1 MSLIIDVISR
11 KTSVKQTLINP
22 GDVTVV
28 IYEPSVVQVHAQASA
43 VARYVRD
50 GNDLLIYMQDGTVIR
65 CNGYFLQAANTS
77 EQSELVFVDGQQ
89 LTHVTFA
96 DTAAGGLAPVEL
108 TAQTT
113 AIESIAPYLDIVGQT
128 TAFPWGWLAGAA
140 VGGGALGALLASG
153 GDDDSKTE
161 VVNNP
166 PPAEP
171 GNATPS
177 FLVTDNQGDQRG
189 ILSAND
195 TTDDTTP
202 TFSGSGQAGA
212 TIQIK
217 DSNGDTIASTQVGSD
232 GRWSVDLPTQSAGEH
247 TWSVVQIVGSTITD
261 AGSITLTIDN
271 SQASVQV
278 ATTAGD
284 NIINASEQAAG
295 FTLSGTSSH
304 LAQGTELTVTLNGKT
319 YTTSVGANGAW
330 SVQVPTADAQALGE
344 GNQAVLVSGKDATGN
359 TVTGVQLLTVDTQP
373 PTLAINTIA
382 QDNIISAAEH
392 NVALVLSGTSNA
404 EAGQTVTLTVNGK
417 SHTATVGSDGTWQV
431 TLPATEVQALAEGNY
446 AVNASVSDRA
456 GNSTSHSANF
466 TVDTSAPVVSVNT
479 VAGDDI
485 LNNAEQAVAQIISGQ
500 VSGASP
506 GDTVTVKLGTHVL
519 TGIVLADG
527 SWNVALDPAVTRTL
541 DRGANTIFVTVT
553 DTAGNTG
560 AASRAI
566 TLVGVSPLITIN
578 TVSGD
583 DIISGAE
590 KGAPLTLTGSTQQA
604 ETGQTVTVTL
614 AGQSFTTTVQA
625 DGSWSLTVPAAAM
638 GNLPDGAVAI
648 TASVTDL
655 SGNTGNTSRTITV
668 DSQAPALSIDP
679 LTADNIINAAESGQD
694 LPITGTTDAQPGQTV
709 TVTLNGQTYQ
719 GVVQPDGTWSVTVPA
734 ANVGALADGNATV
747 TASVNDIA
755 GNPTSVS
762 RVALVDAT
770 PPVVTINPVA
780 TDNVINTPEHT
791 QAQIISG
798 TVTGAQA
805 GDIVTVTLNNVDYTT
820 VVDGSGNWSL
830 GVPASVVSGLVDGSY
845 PINVSVTDRAG
856 NTGSQSLTVTV
867 NTAAPLIGIN
877 SIAGDDVINASE
889 KGADL
894 QITGTSDQPV
904 NTAITVTLNG
914 QNYTT
919 TTDASGNWSVTVPAS
934 AVTALGQANYTVTAA
949 VTSNIG
955 NSNTASHNVLVDS
968 ALPGV
973 TINPVATDDIINAAE
988 AGVAQTISGQVTGAE
1003 DGDTVTITLGGNTYT
1018 ATVGSNFT
1026 WSVSVPAA
1034 DIQALGNGDLTVSA
1048 SVTNQN
1054 GNTGSGTRDI
1064 TIDANL
1070 PGLRVDTVAGD
1081 DVVNIIEHGQA
1092 LVVTGSSSGL
1102 AEGTPLTVT
1111 INNVEYTTAVQADG
1125 SWSVGVTAAQVS
1137 TWPAGTVNIAVSGES
1152 SAGNSVSI
1160 THPVTVDLTPAAIA
1174 INTIATDDVINAA
1187 EKGADLTLSG
1197 TTTNVEPGQTVT
1209 VTFGGK
1215 NYTASVASDGSWT
1228 ATLPAADLTALPEG
1242 SASAQASVS
1251 NINGNSASA
1260 VHNYSVDSSAPTI
1273 IINTVASDNIVNAS
1287 EADAGVTVSG
1297 STTAEAGQIVTVTL
1311 NSPTVQTYQATV
1323 QADGSW
1329 SINIPAADL
1338 EALTD
1343 GSHTLTATVNDK
1355 AGNPASTTHNL
1366 AVDLTV
1372 PVLTINTIAGDDI
1385 INAAEHGQALVISG
1399 SSTGG
1404 EAGDVVTVTLNSK
1417 TYTTT
1422 LDASGNWSVGVPA
1435 ADVTALGSGPQTVMA
1450 TVTDAAGNSDSET
1463 HTVTVN
1469 LTAPTIG
1476 INTIATDDIINATEK
1491 GADLQISGTSNQ
1503 PAGTTIT
1510 VTLNGQNY
1518 TATTDASGNWSTTVP
1533 ASAVG
1538 ALGEASYTV
1547 TANVTDSAG
1556 NSNSASHN
1564 VQVNTALPGVT
1575 INPVA
1580 SDDIINA
1587 AESGVAQ
1594 TISGQVTGAAAGD
1607 TVTVTLGGKTY
1618 TATVQGNLS
1627 WSVDVPAADIQAI
1640 GNGDLTVNASVTN
1653 GVGNTGSG
1661 SRDITIDANLPGLRV
1676 DTVAGDDVVNSIEH
1690 GQALVITGSSS
1701 GLAAGAALTVVINNV
1716 TYGATVLAD
1725 GTWSL
1730 GVPAADVGNWPAG
1743 TVNITVSGTNTA
1755 GTTTTITHPVTVD
1768 LAAVAISINT
1778 VSGDDVIN
1786 AAEKSADLTLSGST
1800 SGVEAGQTV
1809 TVTFGGKTY
1818 TATVAGDG
1826 SWTTTVPAADLSAL
1840 RDGDATVQA
1849 SVSTINGNTASA
1861 THAYSVDATAPT
1873 LAINTIATDDIL
1885 NAAEAGNPLTISG
1898 SSNAEAGQT
1907 VTVTLNGVTYTGTV
1921 QADGSWSVS
1930 VPTADLSNLTASP
1943 YTVSASVNDKAG
1955 NPATATHGLAVDL
1968 TVPVLTINTVSGDD
1982 IINAAEHGQALVISG
1997 SSTGGEAGDV
2007 ITVTLNSKTYTTTL
2021 DASGNWSVGVPA
2033 ADVTALGSGPQ
2044 TITATI
2050 TDIAGNSDDASRTV
2064 TVNLTA
2070 PTIGINT
2077 IASDDVI
2084 NATEKSAD
2092 LQITGTSNQPA
2103 GTTITV
2109 TLNGQNYTATTDS
2122 SGNWSATVPASA
2134 VSALGE
2140 ASYTVTANV
2149 TDSAGNSNSASHNVL
2164 VNSALPAVTINAVA
2178 TDDIINAAES
2188 GNAQTISGQ
2197 VTGAAAGD
2205 TVTVTLGG
2213 NTYTATVQANLSWS
2227 VSVPAADIQAIGN
2240 GSLTVNASVTNVVGN
2255 TGNGSRDITIDA
2267 NLPGLRVDTV
2277 AGDDVINSIEHNQA
2291 LVITGS
2297 SSGLTAGTALMVEIN
2312 NVTYGATVLADGT
2325 WSLGIPAADVS
2336 NWPAG
2341 TVDITV
2347 SGTNSAGTTSTI
2359 THPVTVDLAGVAIT
2373 INTLSGD
2380 DVINAVEK
2388 GETLVVS
2395 GSTSGVEAGQT
2406 VTVTF
2411 GGKNYTTTVESN
2423 GSWTVNVPPADL
2435 AALPD
2440 GAGNVQASVSNIN
2453 GNSAQADR
2461 AYSVDAT
2468 APLVTIN
2475 TIASDDILNAAE
2487 AGSAL
2492 TISGTSTAEAGQTV
2506 TVTLNGVNY
2515 SGNVQADGSWSVSV
2529 PTGDLANLTAS
2540 PYTVSA
2546 AVSDKAGNPASATHN
2561 LTVDLAAPVVTINT
2575 VAGDDIINA
2584 TEHAQAQIISGSAT
2598 GATTGNTV
2606 SVTIGTT
2613 TYTTVLDANG
2623 NWSIGVPASV
2633 ISALAQ
2639 GDVTITATVTDSAGN
2654 SGTASHTVTVALGAP
2669 VLAINTIAVDDI
2681 INATEKGADLAISGS
2696 SNQPAGTQITV
2707 TLNGQNYTTTAD
2719 ASGNWSVTV
2728 PASRVSALGEAT
2740 YTVTAAATDSDGNS
2754 GSASHNV
2761 QVNTALP
2768 GVTINVVATDDIINA
2783 AEAGVDQTISGQ
2795 VTGATAGDT
2804 VTVTLGGATY
2814 TATVQANLSW
2824 SVDVPAAALQALGN
2838 GELTISASVT
2848 NSVGNTGNGTREITI
2863 DANLPGLRVDTVAGD
2878 DVVNIIEHGQAL
2890 VITGS
2895 SSGLATDSNVTLTIN
2910 GQTYVAAVLADGS
2923 WSVGVPAAD
2932 VSAWPAGTVTIT
2944 ASGSTTAGNP
2954 VSVTHP
2960 VTVDLTAV
2968 AVSINAITADDV
2980 INAAEKG
2987 AALTLSGSTSG
2998 VEAGQTVTVTFGGKT
3013 YTASVAANG
3022 SWSTSVPAAD
3032 MAALRNGDA
3041 SAQASVSNVNGNN
3054 ATTTHAYSVDAS
3066 VPTVTINTIAGDDIL
3081 NAAEAGAALTIT
3093 GSSTAEAG
3101 QTVTVTLNGAN
3112 YTGTVQTDGSW
3123 SISVPP
3129 ADLSALTASNYTV
3142 SAAVSDKAGN
3152 PASVNH
3158 NLTVDTSVPV
3168 VTINTVAGDDVINA
3182 TEHAQ
3187 AQIISG
3193 SATGAATGSTVTV
3206 TIGTNTFTT
3215 VLDASGNWSVGVP
3228 ASVVSALANGTV
3240 TINASVTDAAG
3251 NSGSATHQVTVNTGL
3266 PSITFNAISGDN
3278 VLNADEKGQ
3287 PLTISGSSTGLATGA
3302 QVTVTLN
3309 GHNYSATTDAAGNWT
3324 LTVPVSDLA
3333 ALGQANYIVSASA
3346 TSAAGN
3352 TASSQANLL
3361 VDSGLPGVT
3370 INTVAGDDIINAAE
3384 AGAAQTISGV
3394 VTRAAAGDTVTVTL
3408 GGNTYTAQVQADLSW
3423 SVSVPAADL
3432 QALGNGDLTITASVT
3447 NANGNTGSG
3456 TRDIT
3461 IDANLPGLR
3470 VDTVAGDDIVNSIE
3484 HGQALVITGG
3494 SSGLN
3499 AGVPL
3504 TITINGTAYSATVQ
3518 ADGSWSVGIPAANV
3532 SAWPAGALTVEVDGQ
3547 SSAGNPVGVSHPF
3560 TVDLT
3565 AVAISISTVASDD
3578 VINAAE
3584 KGTNLTL
3591 SGSTSG
3597 IESGQTVTVTFG
3609 GKTYTASVAANG
3621 SWSVNVPA
3629 ADLAILPDGA
3639 ANVQASVSSASGN
3652 SASATHAYSVDASA
3666 PTLTINTIASDDIL
3680 NATEAGSPL
3689 IISGTSTAETG
3700 QTVTVT
3706 LNGATYS
3713 GNVQADGSWSVS
3725 VPPSALGALSAS
3737 NYTVSAT
3744 VNDKAGNPGS
3754 ASHNLAV
3761 DTTAPVL
3768 TINTVVGD
3776 DIINDAEHA
3785 QALVISGTSTGGEAG
3800 DVVSVVLNGKTYT
3813 TTLDASGNWSVGVPA
3828 ADVAALGS
3836 GAQTIT
3842 ASVSDRAGN
3851 SDDASRTVTV
3861 SLTAPVISI
3870 NTIAGDDVINATEKG
3885 SDLALSGI
3893 SDQPAG
3899 TAITVTLNGQ
3909 NYSATTDSSGNW
3921 SVTVPASA
3929 VSALGEASYSVT
3941 ASVTNAQGN
3950 SSTASH
3956 NVQVNTALPGVT
3968 INPVTTDDII
3978 NAAEAGSAQTISGQ
3992 VTGAA
3997 AGSTVTV
4004 ELGGKTYTATVQADL
4019 SWNVSVPAA
4028 DWQALGNGEL
4038 TVNASVTNAVGNT
4051 GSGTR
4056 DITIDASL
4064 PGLRVD
4070 TVAGDDVV
4078 NIIEHSQAQVITGSS
4093 SGFAAGT
4100 ALTVVINNQ
4109 TYAAT
4114 VLANGSWSVGVPATD
4129 VSNWPAGTLNITVSG
4144 ANSAGTQTSI
4154 THPLTVDLTT
4164 VAVSINSI
4172 TSDDVI
4178 NAAEKGAALTL
4189 SGSTSGVEAGQT
4201 VTITFGGKTYT
4212 TTVAA
4217 NGSWSTTVPAVDMA
4231 TLRDGDASAQVRVTN
4246 VNGNS
4251 ATATHE
4257 YSVDSAAPTV
4267 TINTIASDNIINA
4280 SEAAAGVTVSG
4291 TSTAETGQTL
4301 TVTLNGTNYQTTVQA
4316 DGSWSLTLPASDLT
4330 ALANNGYTL
4339 TASVS
4344 DLAGN
4349 PGSASKG
4356 VTVDTTAPVI
4366 SFNTVAGDDVINNVE
4381 HTQAQIISGTAT
4393 GAVAG
4398 DRLVVTIAGQQYV
4411 TSTDAS
4417 GNWSVGVPAS
4427 VISGL
4432 ADGTVTISA
4441 TITDSAGNS
4450 STQTHNVQVNT
4461 AAVSLS
4467 VSTISGDNIIN
4478 AAEAGSALTL
4488 SGTGTNFAAGT
4499 VVTVLLNGKGYSATI
4514 QSNGSWSVNVPAAD
4528 VAALSDGTS
4537 YTVSASAQDSAG
4549 NSATASRSV
4558 AVDLTAP
4565 VISINT
4571 VSTDDRLNA
4580 AEQQQPLTLNGS
4592 TSAEVGQTV
4601 TVTFGGKTYTATVAA
4616 NGTWALNVPAAD
4628 LAALGQGAQTITASV
4643 NDRAGNPGQTTHALT
4658 VDTVAPTVTI
4668 ATVAGDDI
4676 INNAEQLAGQTISG
4690 TTTAEVGQTVTVT
4703 FNGQSWTA
4711 TVGSGGSWSVFIPA
4725 QQFAGL
4731 SDGSYTISATV
4742 SDQAGNPGSASRG
4755 VTLNGDVPSVT
4766 INTFAGDDVVNA
4778 AEHGSSLVISGTTT
4792 APVGQTL
4799 TLTLNGKTYTTTV
4812 QTGGSWSYTLG
4823 SVDVTAL
4830 ADGNAYVINASVSN
4844 AIGNTGS
4851 SNHTITVDLSA
4862 PAMGINIDSL
4872 QADTGLSSS
4881 DFITSVSPV
4890 VVNGSLTAALA
4901 SNETAQI
4908 SIDGGVTWTTL
4919 TVTGTTWRYNDS
4931 RTLTDGSYLYQVRVI
4946 DAAGNVGATDSQNV
4960 VIDTIAPDP
4969 AVKTIAINAIT
4980 TDTGLITNDFVTSD
4994 TTLAVSGTL
5003 GAALSSGEFA
5013 QISIDGGTTWQNL
5026 SVSGLTWTYLDGR
5039 TLSDGNYN
5047 YQVRVIDTAGNIGAT
5062 ASQIVTVDTTAPL
5075 ASKTIAIAGIS
5086 DDTGLSSSDFV
5097 TRDTTLTVRGTLG
5110 AALAAD
5116 ERAQISLDGGVT
5128 WTTLTVIGTS
5138 WSYADGRTLT
5148 DGTWNYT
5155 VRVVDLAGNV
5165 GQTATQNV
5173 VVDTTSPEAA
5183 KSITITGI
5191 SDDTGASSS
5200 DFITSDTSLTVRG
5213 VLGAALGANEFAQI
5227 STDNGATWVNVTL
5240 AADGL
5245 NWSYVDG
5252 RTLTNGT
5259 TTWQVRVVDL
5269 AGNVGATSSQS
5280 AQIDTVNPAQ
5290 VLTIASISTDTG
5302 SSATDFITSD
5312 TTLTLT
5318 GSLGAGLAS
5327 GEVAQ
5332 ISLDGGATWI
5342 TLTTNGTQ
5350 WTYTDSRTLTDGS
5363 YVYQVRVLDL
5373 AGNTGP
5379 VVSKTVVVDTI
5390 NPTATP
5396 TIVSYTDDVGQRQ
5409 GTLSSSQATDDTTP
5423 LLNGVLSGPLASG
5436 EVVYL
5441 YRNGLLLGAV
5451 TMVGALNWTYSDS
5464 GLVSGAYTYS
5474 ARVVDL
5480 AGNITASSDFVLTV
5494 DTSIPTT
5501 LAQITSQTTRD
5512 TTPIISGVI
5521 TAALASGQYVEV
5533 VINGKTYTSEPGGAV
5548 VVDPAHNT
5556 WYVQLPDTDALAASA
5571 TAYNVTAQVKSSAG
5585 NGNNANISNGTVTV
5599 NAAIDYTPTWTTAS
5613 KTTAWGLT
5621 YGLDSHGMWTVLAN
5635 QQVMQST
5642 DPLTW
5647 SKTALTLYQ
5656 SGNNYATS
5664 SIADYDRN
5672 GTGDLF
5678 ITRDDYGTGYIN
5690 GFTNNGDG
5698 TFSSAIQVTVGT
5710 LTWYG
5715 SIVAFDKE
5723 GDGYLD
5729 FWIGDA
5735 GGPDSN
5741 TFLWNNAGTLVGNST
5756 TSNSGGSATVGGA
5769 VTGYLSLNEG
5779 SGVDLNNDGRIDLVQ
5794 HTYNLNNYYT
5804 LSSLINQGNG
5814 TFVWGQ
5820 NTTNTF
5826 LSGAGSGAMSSSVS
5840 MTWADFDGDGDMD
5853 LFLPASQGRANY
5865 GSLLFNTNGVL
5876 GSPVAVGATATTYAS
5891 QFSVAVD
5898 WNHDGLMDIARIAQT
5913 GQSYLYTNVSNASNW
5928 TQSALG
5934 GSQSGTTSGVAA
5946 MDYDWDGAVDVLV
5959 TKQSG
5964 SVYLIRN
5971 TNTVSYGTSLHLRIT
5986 DPNGINVYYGN
5997 TVKLYNSAG
6006 VLVATQI
6013 INPQS
6018 GMGVNDTSALVNFYG
6033 LNAGETYNAVLIK
6046 STGTTASN
6054 IDQTVNTSWGG
6065 LQATDATHAYDLS
6078 AEAGTASNNGKF
6090 VGTGYNDTFFAT
6102 AGTDTYDGSGGWV
6115 YSSGTG
6121 TWLANGGMDVVDFRL
6136 STVGVTANLSSTAA
6150 QATGF
6155 NTSTFTNIEG
6165 ISGSNFNDTLTGSSG
6180 DNQLEGRGGNDTL
6193 NIGNGGH
6200 DTLLYKLL
6208 NASDATGGNGSDVV
6222 NGFTVGTWEG
6232 TADTDRIDIRE
6243 LLQGSGYTGNGKA
6256 SYVNGVAT
6264 LDAQAGNIG
6273 DFVKVTQSGSDTI
6286 VQIDRDGTGGT
6297 FAATNVVTLTGVHTD
6312 LATLLA
6318 NHQLMVV

>member
-2297 SSGLTAGTALMVEIN
+2297 SSGLTAGTALTVEIN

-5026 SVSGLTWTYLDGR
+5026 SVSGVTWTYLDGR

>member
-1 MSLIIDVISR
+1 MD
-11 KTSVKQTLINP
+11 
-22 GDVTVV
+22 
-28 IYEPSVVQVHAQASA
+28 
-43 VARYVRD
+43 
-50 GNDLLIYMQDGTVIR
+50 
-65 CNGYFLQAANTS
+65 
-77 EQSELVFVDGQQ
+77 
-89 LTHVTFA
+89 
-96 DTAAGGLAPVEL
+96 
-108 TAQTT
+108 
-113 AIESIAPYLDIVGQT
+113 
-128 TAFPWGWLAGAA
+128 
-140 VGGGALGALLASG
+140 
-153 GDDDSKTE
+153 
-161 VVNNP
+161 
-166 PPAEP
+166 
-171 GNATPS
+171 
-177 FLVTDNQGDQRG
+177 
-189 ILSAND
+189 
-195 TTDDTTP
+195 
-202 TFSGSGQAGA
+202 
-212 TIQIK
+212 
-217 DSNGDTIASTQVGSD
+217 
-232 GRWSVDLPTQSAGEH
+232 
-247 TWSVVQIVGSTITD
+247 
-261 AGSITLTIDN
+261 
-271 SQASVQV
+271 
-278 ATTAGD
+278 
-284 NIINASEQAAG
+284 
-295 FTLSGTSSH
+295 
-304 LAQGTELTVTLNGKT
+304 
-319 YTTSVGANGAW
+319 
-330 SVQVPTADAQALGE
+330 
-344 GNQAVLVSGKDATGN
+344 
-359 TVTGVQLLTVDTQP
+359 
-373 PTLAINTIA
+373 
-382 QDNIISAAEH
+382 
-392 NVALVLSGTSNA
+392 
-404 EAGQTVTLTVNGK
+404 
-417 SHTATVGSDGTWQV
+417 
-431 TLPATEVQALAEGNY
+431 
-446 AVNASVSDRA
+446 
-456 GNSTSHSANF
+456 
-466 TVDTSAPVVSVNT
+466 
-479 VAGDDI
+479 
-485 LNNAEQAVAQIISGQ
+485 
-500 VSGASP
+500 
-506 GDTVTVKLGTHVL
+506 
-519 TGIVLADG
+519 
-527 SWNVALDPAVTRTL
+527 
-541 DRGANTIFVTVT
+541 
-553 DTAGNTG
+553 
-560 AASRAI
+560 
-566 TLVGVSPLITIN
+566 
-578 TVSGD
+578 
-583 DIISGAE
+583 
-590 KGAPLTLTGSTQQA
+590 
-604 ETGQTVTVTL
+604 
-614 AGQSFTTTVQA
+614 
-625 DGSWSLTVPAAAM
+625 
-638 GNLPDGAVAI
+638 
-648 TASVTDL
+648 
-655 SGNTGNTSRTITV
+655 
-668 DSQAPALSIDP
+668 
-679 LTADNIINAAESGQD
+679 
-694 LPITGTTDAQPGQTV
+694 
-709 TVTLNGQTYQ
+709 
-719 GVVQPDGTWSVTVPA
+719 
-734 ANVGALADGNATV
+734 
-747 TASVNDIA
+747 
-755 GNPTSVS
+755 
-762 RVALVDAT
+762 
-770 PPVVTINPVA
+770 
-780 TDNVINTPEHT
+780 
-791 QAQIISG
+791 
-798 TVTGAQA
+798 
-805 GDIVTVTLNNVDYTT
+805 
-820 VVDGSGNWSL
+820 
-830 GVPASVVSGLVDGSY
+830 
-845 PINVSVTDRAG
+845 
-856 NTGSQSLTVTV
+856 
-867 NTAAPLIGIN
+867 
-877 SIAGDDVINASE
+877 
-889 KGADL
+889 
-894 QITGTSDQPV
+894 
-904 NTAITVTLNG
+904 
-914 QNYTT
+914 
-919 TTDASGNWSVTVPAS
+919 
-934 AVTALGQANYTVTAA
+934 
-949 VTSNIG
+949 
-955 NSNTASHNVLVDS
+955 
-968 ALPGV
+968 
-973 TINPVATDDIINAAE
+973 
-988 AGVAQTISGQVTGAE
+988 
-1003 DGDTVTITLGGNTYT
+1003 
-1018 ATVGSNFT
+1018 
-1026 WSVSVPAA
+1026 
-1034 DIQALGNGDLTVSA
+1034 
-1048 SVTNQN
+1048 
-1054 GNTGSGTRDI
+1054 
-1064 TIDANL
+1064 
-1070 PGLRVDTVAGD
+1070 
-1081 DVVNIIEHGQA
+1081 
-1092 LVVTGSSSGL
+1092 
-1102 AEGTPLTVT
+1102 
-1111 INNVEYTTAVQADG
+1111 
-1125 SWSVGVTAAQVS
+1125 
-1137 TWPAGTVNIAVSGES
+1137 
-1152 SAGNSVSI
+1152 
-1160 THPVTVDLTPAAIA
+1160 
-1174 INTIATDDVINAA
+1174 
-1187 EKGADLTLSG
+1187 
-1197 TTTNVEPGQTVT
+1197 
-1209 VTFGGK
+1209 
-1215 NYTASVASDGSWT
+1215 
-1228 ATLPAADLTALPEG
+1228 
-1242 SASAQASVS
+1242 
-1251 NINGNSASA
+1251 
-1260 VHNYSVDSSAPTI
+1260 
-1273 IINTVASDNIVNAS
+1273 
-1287 EADAGVTVSG
+1287 
-1297 STTAEAGQIVTVTL
+1297 
-1311 NSPTVQTYQATV
+1311 
-1323 QADGSW
+1323 
-1329 SINIPAADL
+1329 
-1338 EALTD
+1338 
-1343 GSHTLTATVNDK
+1343 
-1355 AGNPASTTHNL
+1355 
-1366 AVDLTV
+1366 
-1372 PVLTINTIAGDDI
+1372 
-1385 INAAEHGQALVISG
+1385 
-1399 SSTGG
+1399 
-1404 EAGDVVTVTLNSK
+1404 
-1417 TYTTT
+1417 
-1422 LDASGNWSVGVPA
+1422 
-1435 ADVTALGSGPQTVMA
+1435 
-1450 TVTDAAGNSDSET
+1450 
-1463 HTVTVN
+1463 
-1469 LTAPTIG
+1469 
-1476 INTIATDDIINATEK
+1476 INTIATDDIINASEK

-1510 VTLNGQNY
+1510 LALNGQNY
-1518 TATTDASGNWSTTVP
+1518 TATTDAAGNWSTTVP

-1580 SDDIINA
+1580 TDDIINA
-1587 AESGVAQ
+1587 AESGNAQ

-1640 GNGDLTVNASVTN
+1640 GNGNLTVNASVTN

-1690 GQALVITGSSS
+1690 AQALVITGSSS
-1701 GLAAGAALTVVINNV
+1701 GLAAGAALTVVINTV
-1716 TYGATVLAD
+1716 TYAATVLAD
-1725 GTWSL
+1725 GTWSV
-1730 GVPAADVGNWPAG
+1730 GVPAADVSNWPAG

-1755 GTTTTITHPVTVD
+1755 GTTSTITHPVTVD

-1786 AAEKSADLTLSGST
+1786 AAEKGADLTLSGST
-1800 SGVEAGQTV
+1800 SGVEVGQTV

-1826 SWTTTVPAADLSAL
+1826 SWTTTVPAADLSVL

-1898 SSNAEAGQT
+1898 SSTAEAGQT
-1907 VTVTLNGVTYTGTV
+1907 VTVTLNGVTYSGSV

-1930 VPTADLSNLTASP
+1930 LPTADLSNLTASQ
-1943 YTVSASVNDKAG
+1943 YTVSASVSDKAG
-1955 NPATATHGLAVDL
+1955 NPASANHGLAVDL

-2007 ITVTLNSKTYTTTL
+2007 ITVTLNSKTYTTML

-2044 TITATI
+2044 TITAAI
-2050 TDIAGNSDDASRTV
+2050 TDAAGNSDDASRTV
-2064 TVNLTA
+2064 TVNLAA

-2077 IASDDVI
+2077 ISTDDVI
-2084 NATEKSAD
+2084 KATEKGAD

-2122 SGNWSATVPASA
+2122 NGNWSATVPASA

-2140 ASYTVTANV
+2140 ANYTVTANV
-2149 TDSAGNSNSASHNVL
+2149 TDTAGNSNSASHNVL

-2197 VTGAAAGD
+2197 VTGAAQGD

-2213 NTYTATVQANLSWS
+2213 NTYTATVQSNLSWS
-2227 VSVPAADIQAIGN
+2227 VDVPAADIQALGN
-2240 GSLTVNASVTNVVGN
+2240 GDLTVNASVTNGVGN
-2255 TGNGSRDITIDA
+2255 TGSGSRDITIDA

-2297 SSGLTAGTALMVEIN
+2297 SSGLTAGTALTVEIN

-2325 WSLGIPAADVS
+2325 WSLGVPAVDVS

-2341 TVDITV
+2341 TVNITV

-2411 GGKNYTTTVESN
+2411 GGKNYTTTVEAN

-2475 TIASDDILNAAE
+2475 TIASDDILNVSEAGAGITISGTTTAQAGQTLTVTLNNNTYQTTVLADGTWSVNVPAADLSGLTASSYTVTATVSDKAGNPASADHALVVDITAPDLTINTVAGDDIINAIEHGQALVVSGTSTGAAAGDVVTVTLNGKNYTTTLDASGNWSVGIPAADVTALATGSQTITASLSDRAGNSDSTTHDVTVDLSGPTLTINTVSGDDIINAAEIVVAQTISGQVTGTAVAGNTVIVTIGGNQYNATVQSDLSWSVSVPANVLQALGNGELTISASLTNSANNTGTATHDIVIDANLPGLRVDTVAGDDVINSIEHTQALVITGSSSGLAAGAALTVVINSVTYGATVLADGSWSVGVPVADVTNWPAGTVNIAVSGTNTAGTTTSISHPVTVDLAAVAITINTLSTDDVINAAEKGSDLQLSGTTSGVEAGQTITVIFGGKSYTTTVAADNTWGLTIPAVDVATLPDGAANVQASVSNVAGNSTQATHAYSVDATAPSVTINTIATDDILNAAE

-2529 PTGDLANLTAS
+2529 PTGDLASLTAS
-2540 PYTVSA
+2540 SYTVNAS
-2546 AVSDKAGNPASATHN
+2546 VSDKARNSASATHN

-2584 TEHAQAQIISGSAT
+2584 TEHGQAQIISGSAT

-2681 INATEKGADLAISGS
+2681 INAAEKGADLAITGT

-2740 YTVTAAATDSDGNS
+2740 YTVTAAATDADGNS

-2783 AEAGVDQTISGQ
+2783 AEAGVEQTISGQ
-2795 VTGATAGDT
+2795 VTGAAAGDT

-2824 SVDVPAAALQALGN
+2824 SVDVPASALQELGN

-2895 SSGLATDSNVTLTIN
+2895 SSGLAAGSNVTLTIN
-2910 GQTYVAAVLADGS
+2910 GQTYVAAVLADGT
-2923 WSVGVPAAD
+2923 WSVGVPAVD
-2932 VSAWPAGTVTIT
+2932 VSAWPAGSVTIA
-2944 ASGSTTAGNP
+2944 ASGSTSAGNP

-2960 VTVDLTAV
+2960 VTVDLSAV

-3013 YTASVAANG
+3013 YSATVAANG

-3032 MAALRNGDA
+3032 MAALRDGDA
-3041 SAQASVSNVNGNN
+3041 SAQASVSNVNGNS

-3066 VPTVTINTIAGDDIL
+3066 APTVTINTIAGDDIL

-3101 QTVTVTLNGAN
+3101 QTVTVTLNGTN

-3123 SISVPP
+3123 SVSVPS
-3129 ADLSALTASNYTV
+3129 ADLSTLTASNYTV
-3142 SAAVSDKAGN
+3142 NAAVSDKAGN

-3240 TINASVTDAAG
+3240 TINASVTDAGG

-3266 PSITFNAISGDN
+3266 PTITFNAISGDN
-3278 VLNADEKGQ
+3278 ILNADEKGQ
-3287 PLTISGSSTGLATGA
+3287 PLTISGGSTGLATGA

-3309 GHNYSATTDAAGNWT
+3309 GHNYSATTDASGNWT

-3333 ALGQANYIVSASA
+3333 ALGQANYTVSASA

-3361 VDSGLPGVT
+3361 VDSGLPDVT

-3384 AGAAQTISGV
+3384 AGADQTISGV

-3408 GGNTYTAQVQADLSW
+3408 GGNTYTATVQSNLSW
-3423 SVSVPAADL
+3423 SVSVPTADL

-3499 AGVPL
+3499 AGAVL
-3504 TITINGTAYSATVQ
+3504 TVTINSVAYSATVQ

-3532 SAWPAGALTVEVDGQ
+3532 SAWPAGPLTVEVDGQ
-3547 SSAGNPVGVSHPF
+3547 SSANNPVSVSHPF

-3565 AVAISISTVASDD
+3565 AVAISINTVASDD

-3629 ADLAILPDGA
+3629 ADLATLPEGA

-3680 NATEAGSPL
+3680 NAAEAGSPL
-3689 IISGTSTAETG
+3689 TISGTSTAETG

-3706 LNGATYS
+3706 LNGATYT
-3713 GNVQADGSWSVS
+3713 GTVQADGSWSVS
-3725 VPPSALGALSAS
+3725 VPTSALGALNAS

-3768 TINTVVGD
+3768 TINTVAGD

-3785 QALVISGTSTGGEAG
+3785 QALVISGTSSGGEAG

-3828 ADVAALGS
+3828 ADVTALGS

-3861 SLTAPVISI
+3861 SLSAPVISI

-3885 SDLALSGI
+3885 SDLALSGT

-3909 NYSATTDSSGNW
+3909 NYSATTDASGNW

-3929 VSALGEASYSVT
+3929 VSALGEATYSVT

-3956 NVQVNTALPGVT
+3956 NVQVNTALPGIT
-3968 INPVTTDDII
+3968 INPVATDDII
-3978 NAAEAGSAQTISGQ
+3978 NASEAGSAQTISGQ

-4078 NIIEHSQAQVITGSS
+4078 NIIEHAQAQVITGSS

-4154 THPLTVDLTT
+4154 THPLTVDLTA
-4164 VAVSINSI
+4164 VAISMNSI
-4172 TSDDVI
+4172 TSDDAI

-4201 VTITFGGKTYT
+4201 VTVTFGGKTYT

-4217 NGSWSTTVPAVDMA
+4217 NGSWSTTVPAADLA
-4231 TLRDGDASAQVRVTN
+4231 ALRDGDASAQVRVTN

-4291 TSTAETGQTL
+4291 TSTAQTGQTL
-4301 TVTLNGTNYQTTVQA
+4301 TVTLNGTNYQTTVQT

-4339 TASVS
+4339 TATVS

-4349 PGSASKG
+4349 LGSASKG

-4381 HTQAQIISGTAT
+4381 HIQAQIISGTAT

-4467 VSTISGDNIIN
+4467 VSTISGDNLIN

-4488 SGTGTNFAAGT
+4488 SGTGTNFATGT

-4616 NGTWALNVPAAD
+4616 NGTWALNVPAVD

-4643 NDRAGNPGQTTHALT
+4643 NDRAGNPGQATHALT

-4703 FNGQSWTA
+4703 FNGQTWSA

-4755 VTLNGDVPSVT
+4755 VTLNGDVPTVT

-4823 SVDVTAL
+4823 SADVTAL

-4872 QADTGLSSS
+4872 QADTGLSAS

-4908 SIDGGVTWTTL
+4908 SIDGGTTWTTL

-4931 RTLTDGSYLYQVRVI
+4931 RTLTDGNYLYQVRVI

-4960 VIDTIAPDP
+4960 VIDTTAPDP
-4969 AVKTIAINAIT
+4969 AVKTIAISAIT
-4980 TDTGLITNDFVTSD
+4980 TDMGLITNDFVTSD

-5003 GAALSSGEFA
+5003 GATLSAGEF
-5013 QISIDGGTTWQNL
+5013 
-5026 SVSGLTWTYLDGR
+5026 
-5039 TLSDGNYN
+5039 
-5047 YQVRVIDTAGNIGAT
+5047 
-5062 ASQIVTVDTTAPL
+5062 
-5075 ASKTIAIAGIS
+5075 
-5086 DDTGLSSSDFV
+5086 
-5097 TRDTTLTVRGTLG
+5097 
-5110 AALAAD
+5110 
-5116 ERAQISLDGGVT
+5116 AQISLDGGVT
-5128 WTTLTVIGTS
+5128 WTTLTVVGTS
-5138 WSYADGRTLT
+5138 WSYADGHTLT

-5191 SDDTGASSS
+5191 SDDTGTSSS
-5200 DFITSDTSLTVRG
+5200 DFITSDTTLTVRG

-5227 STDNGATWVNVTL
+5227 STDNGATWVNVTV
-5240 AADGL
+5240 AADSL

-5280 AQIDTVNPAQ
+5280 ALIDTVNPAQ

-5312 TTLTLT
+5312 TMLTLT

-5332 ISLDGGATWI
+5332 ISLDSGATWT

-5423 LLNGVLSGPLASG
+5423 LLNGVLSAPLASG

-5480 AGNITASSDFVLTV
+5480 AGNITSSSDFVLTV

-5556 WYVQLPDTDALAASA
+5556 WYVQLPDTDALTVSA
-5571 TAYNVTAQVKSSAG
+5571 TAYTVTAQVKSSAG

-5891 QFSVAVD
+5891 QFSLAVD

-5959 TKQSG
+5959 SKQSG
-5964 SVYLIRN
+5964 SVFLSRN

-6165 ISGSNFNDTLTGSSG
+6165 ISGSNFNDILTGSSG

-6297 FAATNVVTLTGVHTD
+6297 FATTNVVTLTGVHTD